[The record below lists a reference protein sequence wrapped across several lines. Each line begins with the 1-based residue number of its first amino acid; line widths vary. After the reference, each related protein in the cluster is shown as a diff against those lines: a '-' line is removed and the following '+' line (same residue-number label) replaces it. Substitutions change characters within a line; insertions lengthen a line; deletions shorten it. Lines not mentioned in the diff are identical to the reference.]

1 MGISK
6 HRLLRLLRESLGL
19 KQSEVAEELQ
29 ISACYLSLLESG
41 KKELTPQLLDALCE
55 RYNVPSH
62 LFVWNEKDLERTAT
76 TQERSLMEKM
86 NEYMDELLL
95 LIMKRNAQNEA
106 HPSL

>member
-19 KQSEVAEELQ
+19 KQSEVAKRLQ

-41 KKELTPQLLDALCE
+41 KKEITPQLLDALCE
-55 RYNVPSH
+55 EYNVPSH
-62 LFVWNEKDLERTAT
+62 LFAWNEKDLERAANAK
-76 TQERSLMEKM
+76 ERSLMQKM

-95 LIMKRNAQNEA
+95 LIMKRSAQHEA
-106 HPSL
+106 QPSL